1 MAEKRLGP
9 PPILAEGVERNKGR
23 EATRINIMA
32 ARTIAETVR
41 TTLGPMG
48 MDKMLVDSMGDVMV
62 TNDGATILREME
74 IQHPIARMMIE
85 VARTQEA
92 SVGDGT
98 TSVVVIA
105 GELLKTAEGL
115 IEMGV
120 HPIVVAKGYRLA
132 AKEAQKILD
141 QTAMDFSDDD
151 QVLKAIAL
159 TTMTGKGA
167 EQAKEHLSE
176 IVVKAIRSITQHDKG
191 EMNIDVD
198 YIKLEKREGASVE
211 DTEFIKGLVLDK
223 EKASISM
230 PDRLENAKIALID
243 IPFEFR
249 AKAVDAK
256 ITITTPE
263 QLRAFMSEQKV
274 AFREMVDKIK
284 ASGATV
290 LFNQRLIDNLCV
302 PLLSKEGILSVRAV
316 RRSDMEKLARATG
329 GSIITDL
336 DELSPEALGYAGI
349 VEEKSIDGHRMIFVR
364 ECQQPKAVSILIRG
378 GTRHITDEVERSI
391 EDCLGTVP
399 AAMTDGKILVG
410 GGSVEIEL
418 ARELRKFATTV
429 GGLERLAVEA
439 FATALEIIPK
449 SLAENAGLNPLDVL
463 VEMRS
468 QNEQNGSR
476 VGIDVFSGKVKDL
489 YEEGIIEPLRVKKQA
504 ITSAGELA
512 LMILR
517 IDDNIA
523 AKRLELPTPGDM
535 GAIAAKG

>member
-1 MAEKRLGP
+1 M
-9 PPILAEGVERNKGR
+9 
-23 EATRINIMA
+23 NIMA

-74 IQHPIARMMIE
+74 VQHPIARMMIE

-120 HPIVVAKGYRLA
+120 HPIIVAKGYRRA

-141 QTAMDFSDDD
+141 QSAMDFADDD

-176 IVVKAIRSITQHDKG
+176 IVVKAIRSIAQNDKG
-191 EMNIDVD
+191 EMNIDVE

-230 PDRLENAKIALID
+230 PARVENAKIALID
-243 IPFEFR
+243 APLEFKG
-249 AKAVDAK
+249 KAVDAK
-256 ITITTPE
+256 INITGPE
-263 QLRAFMSEQKV
+263 QLQAFMSAQKV
-274 AFREMVDKIK
+274 ALREMVDKIK
-284 ASGATV
+284 ESGASV
-290 LFNQRLIDNLCV
+290 LFNQRLIDNLCI
-302 PLLSKEGILSVRAV
+302 PLLAKEGIMAIRAI

-329 GSIITDL
+329 GSVVTDL
-336 DELSPEALGYAGI
+336 DELSSESLGYAGV
-349 VEEKSIDGHRMIFVR
+349 VEEKSIDGHMMIFVR
-364 ECQQPKAVSILIRG
+364 KCKQPRAVSILIRG
-378 GTRHITDEVERSI
+378 GTRHIIDEVERSI

-410 GGSVEIEL
+410 GGSAEIEL
-418 ARELRKFATTV
+418 ARKLRDFATTV
-429 GGLERLAVEA
+429 QGLERLAVEA
-439 FATALEIIPK
+439 FANALEIIPK
-449 SLAENAGLNPLDVL
+449 SLAENAGLSPLDVL

-468 QNEQNGSR
+468 QNEKNGSR
-476 VGIDVFSGKVKDL
+476 VGIDLFSGQVKDL

-504 ITSAGELA
+504 ISSGSELA

-523 AKRLELPTPGDM
+523 SKKLEMPTPGDM
-535 GAIAAKG
+535 AALAAKG